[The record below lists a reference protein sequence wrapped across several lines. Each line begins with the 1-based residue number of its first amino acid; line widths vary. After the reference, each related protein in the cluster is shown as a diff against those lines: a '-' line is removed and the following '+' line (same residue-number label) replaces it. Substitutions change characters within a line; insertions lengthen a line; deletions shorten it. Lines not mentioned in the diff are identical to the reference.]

1 MCRGLVSIRVN
12 CKASV
17 TVFPATDVN
26 VPVCGEL
33 RNSAGWRKE
42 GHDIKKWMHISKAF
56 QGRQRVALCT
66 PNFHRLCLLSCRL
79 LCGYVAQRSQLPFP
93 AHCQGVM
100 TSATAHSS
108 PPLLFLPL
116 CAGLERNTRAFPGG
130 SDWKES
136 ACNEGDPGL
145 TPEWGRSPAKG
156 NGNPLQYSCLEKSMD
171 REAWLATI
179 HGVAKSQTG

>member
-1 MCRGLVSIRVN
+1 MWRTEKFCRVERGRSRHKEMDAYFESLS
-12 CKASV
+12 
-17 TVFPATDVN
+17 
-26 VPVCGEL
+26 
-33 RNSAGWRKE
+33 RKTE
-42 GHDIKKWMHISKAF
+42 
-56 QGRQRVALCT
+56 RVALCT

-79 LCGYVAQRSQLPFP
+79 LCGCVAQRSQLPFP

-156 NGNPLQYSCLEKSMD
+156 NGNPLQYSCLEKSVD